1 MKIAF
6 YFLISAALLSAARA
20 DDQLPNPVVAKG
32 KNFEFRQ
39 SDLDE
44 AFIAFRANIA
54 ALGERIP
61 EGTRSTLEAQLL
73 DEMIFTRL
81 LVDKSNDADRAKAR
95 ETANELLDKVR
106 SRSSS
111 EDIFRMRLRA
121 LGLSVEQFEKQVVDQ
136 ALRREV
142 LRRLMSAD
150 IRITDEQIRSYYETN
165 TAQFSE
171 PEKVRAS
178 HILLAT
184 VNKETRQPVSPDI
197 RKEKETTIR
206 KLKERAESGED
217 FARLAKEFSEDPGS
231 KDKGGEYTFGRGEMV
246 KPFEAAAFSLE
257 PGQISDV
264 VETQFGFHIIKVHE
278 KIPARTKPLSD
289 VSATLKEHLLEM
301 EIRRRMPEF
310 YESLKKEAGVE
321 VLLVKE

>member
-206 KLKERAESGED
+206 KLEERAESGAGLSRTAEE
-217 FARLAKEFSEDPGS
+217 LSEEAAPKTSPGS
-231 KDKGGEYTFGRGEMV
+231 PRNFPKT
-246 KPFEAAAFSLE
+246 
-257 PGQISDV
+257 
-264 VETQFGFHIIKVHE
+264 
-278 KIPARTKPLSD
+278 PAPRTKAANTRSAGAKWSSRSKLRRFRSNRAR
-289 VSATLKEHLLEM
+289 SATWWKPSSDFTSS
-301 EIRRRMPEF
+301 RCTRKFPPAP
-310 YESLKKEAGVE
+310 SP
-321 VLLVKE
+321 